1 MSWAYVQLD
10 GSFHCL
16 RLSLVRNDAQDFATA
31 EYLSDGHRD
40 RLSRNLGNAFEPTLT
55 DLLLATRVIKVND
68 QVRIVD
74 SEVRRRIVKSQV
86 PVFPDTDKRNV
97 NRLLRDDLTKAATF
111 ITHVISLAI
120 DKMKSAR
127 MNAADD
133 ALF

>member
-16 RLSLVRNDAQDFATA
+16 RLSLVRNDAQDFAAA
-31 EYLSDGHRD
+31 EYLFDGHRD
-40 RLSRNLGNAFEPTLT
+40 RLSRNFGNVFEPTLT
-55 DLLLATRVIKVND
+55 ELLLATRVIKVND

-74 SEVRRRIVKSQV
+74 SEVRRRIVKRQM

-111 ITHVISLAI
+111 ITHVISFTI
-120 DKMKSAR
+120 DNMKCAR
-127 MNAADD
+127 MSAADD
-133 ALF
+133 ALL